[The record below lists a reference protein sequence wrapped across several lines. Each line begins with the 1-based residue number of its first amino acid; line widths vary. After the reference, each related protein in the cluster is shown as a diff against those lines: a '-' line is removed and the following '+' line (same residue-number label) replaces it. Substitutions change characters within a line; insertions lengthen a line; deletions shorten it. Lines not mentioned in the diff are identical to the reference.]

1 MASFEESLALL
12 SSIKSAESETD
23 LAALVETHSAL
34 LFRVA
39 HSLLR
44 SPAEAED
51 VVQDT
56 VLRVLQRPRA
66 LPGIRD
72 HRVWLVR
79 IAWNLAIDRIRRRK
93 SRPADSGFAD
103 SQFVDSQFVD
113 SQFVDTLI
121 APGPPADR
129 ALEDRLHIHAAL
141 REIERLP
148 KSERH
153 VLLLSSL
160 EELDT
165 AEIAAI
171 IGRSE
176 AAVRSLLHRARTRL
190 RERLEKAGYR

>member
-12 SSIKSAESETD
+12 SSIKSAESEID
-23 LAALVETHSAL
+23 LTALVETHSAL

-39 HSLLR
+39 HSLLHSR
-44 SPAEAED
+44 TEAED

-56 VLRVLQRPRA
+56 FLRVLEHPSA

-79 IAWNLAIDRIRRRK
+79 IAWNLALDRLRRRK
-93 SRPADSGFAD
+93 SRPADSEFAG
-103 SQFVDSQFVD
+103 SQFAG

-121 APGPPADR
+121 APNTPADR
-129 ALEDRLHIHAAL
+129 ALEDSRHIHAVL

-148 KSERH
+148 SRERQ

-160 EELDT
+160 EELET

-171 IGRSE
+171 TSRSE
-176 AAVRSLLHRARTRL
+176 AAVRGLLFRARTRL

>member
-56 VLRVLQRPRA
+56 FLRVLQHPRA

-79 IAWNLAIDRIRRRK
+79 IAWNLALDRIRRHN
-93 SRPADSGFAD
+93 SRPADSQLAD
-103 SQFVDSQFVD
+103 SQFIDS
-113 SQFVDTLI
+113 LI
-121 APGPPADR
+121 ATNTPADR
-129 ALEDRLHIHAAL
+129 ALEDSLHIRAAL

-165 AEIAAI
+165 QEIAAI

-176 AAVRSLLHRARTRL
+176 AAVRGLLHRARTRL
-190 RERLEKAGYR
+190 RDRLEKAGYR